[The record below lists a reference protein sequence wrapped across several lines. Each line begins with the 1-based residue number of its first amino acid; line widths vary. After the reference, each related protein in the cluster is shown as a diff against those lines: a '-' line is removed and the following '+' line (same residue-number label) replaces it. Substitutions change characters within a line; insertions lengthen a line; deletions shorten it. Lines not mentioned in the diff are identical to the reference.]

1 MPKNIGKKNM
11 EDIDKKEVDAT
22 TENQATETTPSVEE
36 LMALYESEKA
46 KANRILAEKKNER
59 EKLVALENKLN
70 EYSAAEKKRNLEAMS
85 AEERYNSLLAEK
97 ENELLSYRQR
107 LDEQEGQYKGLQRK
121 IKLQSVISDIAFKE
135 DIPHDVRQ
143 FTIESAFKDI
153 DLDDVTQIKTV
164 KNTFMDKY
172 KSMILAKT
180 PVGAGSEPVK
190 ESTTPVTQS
199 GITKEQ
205 YLAMP
210 KEERLKVSS
219 VDRQRL
225 MGEAINN

>member
-121 IKLQSVISDIAFKE
+121 IKLQSVISDISFKE

-143 FTIESAFKDI
+143 FTIESAFKDV